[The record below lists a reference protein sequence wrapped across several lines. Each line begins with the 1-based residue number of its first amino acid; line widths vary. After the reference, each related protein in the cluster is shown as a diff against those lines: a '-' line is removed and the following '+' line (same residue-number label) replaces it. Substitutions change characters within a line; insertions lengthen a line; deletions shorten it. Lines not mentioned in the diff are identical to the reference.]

1 MKIVINGY
9 TPELVIANMQYGMSG
24 YSPFKNIF
32 ITRENVFICLDTEVY
47 ANIEDLYKFH
57 GDFCDFIS
65 VERKVNGRFS
75 FNFGNLFKEKAFT
88 LHSDEY
94 NILLGESSEF
104 IKLGQE
110 CFEIKDLKS
119 EEQYVGQ
126 RELENDLIELDSL
139 VHLSSL
145 STEQLK
151 TELDK
156 AVADEDYE
164 RATKIRDILNK

>member
-1 MKIVINGY
+1 
-9 TPELVIANMQYGMSG
+9 
-24 YSPFKNIF
+24 
-32 ITRENVFICLDTEVY
+32 
-47 ANIEDLYKFH
+47 H